1 VSPALLA
8 DLVLIAHLAFIV
20 LVIFGGLLAFRWRGA
35 ILLHLPALIWG
46 AWIELTGGVCP
57 LTPIEN
63 DLRRAAG
70 GAGYE
75 ESFIE
80 HYIVPIVYPAGLTP
94 GIQIGLG
101 VALIVTNLAL
111 YAGVV
116 RHWARRRARE
126 RRRIV

>member
-1 VSPALLA
+1 
-8 DLVLIAHLAFIV
+8 
-20 LVIFGGLLAFRWRGA
+20 
-35 ILLHLPALIWG
+35 LPALIWG